1 MNSFGLTGGIP
12 SIKPVQAGEVSS
24 LLDRSRSG
32 RLDSPS
38 FADVLKGMVNDVSEL
53 NVEAQDA
60 IAAFVRGEDVEL
72 HQVMAAVEEANL
84 SLEMLVEI
92 KNKLVDAYRT
102 ITSMQ

>member
-1 MNSFGLTGGIP
+1 MNSLGPIGSIS
-12 SIKPVQAGEVSS
+12 SIKPLQMSDVFGSLGERHIRHSGSS
-24 LLDRSRSG
+24 
-32 RLDSPS
+32 S
-38 FADVLKGMVNDVSEL
+38 FADVLKKMVSDVSQL
-53 NVEAQDA
+53 NEEAQDA